1 MTNIFDEA
9 EAVVNGPRQ
18 YYYDHP
24 LDNFQRIADMWSVI
38 LRTKVTWEQVGLMM
52 VALKVVRQAHRPQR
66 DNLVDGVGYWR
77 TIEMAYEEEARRM
90 EQNIR
95 EDADNAPE
103 PAKYVQ
109 LELPFDE

>member
-1 MTNIFDEA
+1 MTTIFEEA

-38 LRTKVTWEQVGLMM
+38 LRTEVTWEQVGLMM

-77 TIEMAYEEEARRM
+77 TIEMAYEEEARRESLRTM
-90 EQNIR
+90 PNP
-95 EDADNAPE
+95 DKPE
-103 PAKYVQ
+103 KYEQ